1 MAIQEKGG
9 NKKLWIHAELE
20 NGTNCRQ
27 HQEESS
33 TMSTKRINNG
43 PLRRR
48 PFIQIL
54 DNRLHIYEI
63 YISSA
68 DNSFCHLC
76 NIDTFISLLR
86 EIYDIFTTLKQ
97 ATLH

>member
-1 MAIQEKGG
+1 MSSQSEDNGQVAIQEKGG

-48 PFIQIL
+48 PFIQFWTT
-54 DNRLHIYEI
+54 DCTYMK
-63 YISSA
+63 YI
-68 DNSFCHLC
+68 FLLQ
-76 NIDTFISLLR
+76 ITISV
-86 EIYDIFTTLKQ
+86 IC
-97 ATLH
+97 AT

>member
-1 MAIQEKGG
+1 MEK
-9 NKKLWIHAELE
+9 
-20 NGTNCRQ
+20 TFY
-27 HQEESS
+27 S
-33 TMSTKRINNG
+33 
-43 PLRRR
+43 
-48 PFIQIL
+48 IL

-68 DNSFCHLC
+68 DNNFCHLC

-97 ATLH
+97 LYTNKIYMSRTY